1 MDGSAFE
8 PWLLAIVANE
18 TRNTVRSAVRRWRR
32 CGAPGARRG
41 GRVVAEIGWGIEM
54 RMRTARAVCGS
65 VTGFAAAL
73 ALVVAGA
80 PQAVAGGSTSVL
92 VVAPGSGESTALY
105 VSDKEYAELE
115 AGLGHLGA
123 DIGKGQ
129 REQPPGLA
137 MGDGSRQI
145 NVTWMVHDVRPWRVD
160 RAYPVAPG
168 TKGGGDGKGSKGGK
182 GADAVWIHTTTD
194 VESMRGVW
202 HKAKDP
208 AHLTAL
214 FKKLG
219 VLGPPTDKGNQ
230 AIGPGSDSNPPPTPA
245 SEAEAE
251 AGAGAEAGAESGQAA
266 ARGGTDVTP
275 GDGGT
280 DWWWAIPGAAAG
292 AAGAL
297 LLRGSL
303 VGRRPHEGGPR
314 QELRDL

>member
-1 MDGSAFE
+1 MA
-8 PWLLAIVANE
+8 
-18 TRNTVRSAVRRWRR
+18 
-32 CGAPGARRG
+32 
-41 GRVVAEIGWGIEM
+41 
-54 RMRTARAVCGS
+54 
-65 VTGFAAAL
+65 GFAAAL

-92 VVAPGSGESTALY
+92 VVSPGSGESTALY
-105 VSDKEYAELE
+105 VSDKEYEELE

-137 MGDGSRQI
+137 MGDGSHQI

-160 RAYPVAPG
+160 RAYPVVSGA
-168 TKGGGDGKGSKGGK
+168 KDGGDGKEGGDGK

-194 VESMRGVW
+194 VESMKGVW

-230 AIGPGSDSNPPPTPA
+230 AIGPGSDSTPPPT
-245 SEAEAE
+245 SSSKAEDG
-251 AGAGAEAGAESGQAA
+251 AGAGAGQAA
-266 ARGGTDVTP
+266 ASGGTDVSP

-297 LLRGSL
+297 LLRGPLAGRRPLLASL
-303 VGRRPHEGGPR
+303 RGRRPHEGGPR